1 MLEAESGYVLA
12 STAVTDFQNA
22 ILGGRW
28 AEALVFLPNL
38 GINSADDDAP
48 ATMKAE
54 STSDGSPAASINE
67 SSGIHVDGS
76 GSSLSVTQQVKF
88 LIAQQKYLEYLELGQ
103 QKKALATLRT
113 ELAPVAK
120 DSDDLHTLSG

>member
-1 MLEAESGYVLA
+1 MLA
-12 STAVTDFQNA
+12 SSAVTDFQNA

-28 AEALVFLPNL
+28 AEAIVFLPEL
-38 GINSADDDAP
+38 GIDTSSEAGP
-48 ATMKAE
+48 AIKVEPPT
-54 STSDGSPAASINE
+54 DGSPAASIKD
-67 SSGIHVDGS
+67 SSSIHLGGAGTTLTV
-76 GSSLSVTQQVKF
+76 VQQFKF
-88 LIAQQKYLEYLELGQ
+88 LISRQKYLEYLELGQ